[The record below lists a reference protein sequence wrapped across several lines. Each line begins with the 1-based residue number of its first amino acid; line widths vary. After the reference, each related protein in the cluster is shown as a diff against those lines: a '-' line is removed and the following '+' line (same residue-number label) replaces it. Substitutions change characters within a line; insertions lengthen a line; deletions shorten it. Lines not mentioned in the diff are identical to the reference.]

1 MEVIFVFCGNAV
13 FVCAIGD
20 KFEIAGRGLCVIR
33 VRAGVVRAAA
43 G

>member
-1 MEVIFVFCGNAV
+1 ML
-13 FVCAIGD
+13 VCAIGD
-20 KFEIAGRGLCVIR
+20 EFEIAGRGLCVIR